1 MATSTIDKIGK
12 LDYSQSTSIS
22 SLPYTATKDGIIIYI
37 VGASGVSGE
46 RAIEING
53 VEVGRFLG
61 TGKTTITAF
70 INAGD
75 TLTSAGGLNIWGS
88 IKFIPYY

>member
-1 MATSTIDKIGK
+1 MATSKINKIGK
-12 LDYSQSTSIS
+12 LDYSQASRIT
-22 SLPYTATKDGIIIYI
+22 SLPYTPSKDGIIIYT

-53 VEVGRFLG
+53 VEVGRFSG
-61 TGKTTITAF
+61 SGRTTITAF

-75 TLTSAGGLNIWGS
+75 TLTSAGGLTIWGDL
-88 IKFIPYY
+88 KFIPFG